1 MLNQP
6 TKNSTADLILTVV
19 LVLTVVAGVVGAW
32 TLYRTTREFVATSQ
46 LPIFPRA
53 EGNAEALPTPDR
65 VVAVATTI
73 PDATPDSS
81 EHNEENTIPVVVP
94 TGTTVPVTGPELD
107 KPLTVLLMGIDLRP
121 LEADIPR
128 TDSMILLR
136 LDPESGEVG
145 MLSFPRDL
153 YITIPN
159 YGDGEYLDRINMP
172 YRLGE
177 LHDYPGGGPALAKQ
191 TIRRNFGIQVDR
203 YVTMDF
209 NGFRRMIDEIGGIEI
224 DVPEEIVD
232 YDYPTEDF
240 GTMTVRFEEGT
251 QVMDGERALIYA
263 RTRKSSSDFARA
275 ERQQQVI
282 LAVRDKVLS
291 LDIIPSLTP
300 NRIANLVATVNDS
313 ISTDLSV
320 DEVFALIQAVQGV
333 ETRDIKRAV
342 IDSTLITEY
351 RTYGGAEVLLPRW
364 REVLPLVEETFGV
377 ELLPIAATPTPP
389 PPPPTATPTPQFV
402 PDYSGTVAVQNAS
415 SFNGVEG
422 TVQFTLLNEGYSVVG
437 ASLANE
443 RGRTDS
449 VILVGNPDA
458 IGTAETLARRFG
470 LGSNAI
476 QYAIGGGAD
485 VTLIIGDTLA
495 SFFVTQS
502 PEIPE
507 TLPEATPEILLE
519 ATPEI
524 LPEVTPS

>member
-1 MLNQP
+1 MLNQ
-6 TKNSTADLILTVV
+6 NSKSSTTDLILTVM
-19 LVLTVVAGVVGAW
+19 LVVFIVAGLIGAW
-32 TLYRTTREFVATSQ
+32 TLYQNTRTFVATSQ

-53 EGNAEALPTPDR
+53 DGNAAALPTPDR
-65 VVAVATTI
+65 VVATSTQA
-73 PDATPDSS
+73 PEATPDSEES
-81 EHNEENTIPVVVP
+81 ESPTEPVAVA
-94 TGTTVPVTGPELD
+94 TGTPKPAAVPQLD
-107 KPLTVLLMGIDLRP
+107 EPLTILLMGIDLRP
-121 LEADIPR
+121 QEADIPR

-136 LDPESGEVG
+136 LDPASGEVG

-177 LHDYPGGGPALAKQ
+177 LYDYPGGGPALAKQ
-191 TIRRNFGIQVDR
+191 AIRRNFGIQVDR

-209 NGFRRMIDEIGGIEI
+209 NGFRRVIDEIGGIEI
-224 DVPEEIVD
+224 DVPEELVD

-300 NRIANLVATVNDS
+300 ARIANLAATVNES
-313 ISTDLSV
+313 VATDLSV
-320 DEVFALIQAVQGV
+320 DEVFALVQAVQNV
-333 ETRDIKRAV
+333 ETRDINRAV
-342 IDSTLITEY
+342 IDSSLIIEY
-351 RTYGGAEVLLPRW
+351 RTYAGAEVLLPRW
-364 REVLPLVEETFGV
+364 NQVLPLVEETFGV
-377 ELLPIAATPTPP
+377 ELLPIAPTPTPP

-415 SFNGVEG
+415 SFDGVEG
-422 TVQFTLLNEGYSVVG
+422 AVQSTLLNEGYNVIG
-437 ASLANE
+437 ASLATE
-443 RGRTDS
+443 RGRTDT
-449 VILVGNPDA
+449 VILIGNPDA
-458 IGTAETLARRFG
+458 LGTAETIARRFG
-470 LGSNAI
+470 LGMNSI

-485 VTLIIGDTLA
+485 VILVIGDNLA
-495 SFFVTQS
+495 TFFADSVV
-502 PEIPE
+502 EPE
-507 TLPEATPEILLE
+507 TTTPEVIP
-519 ATPEI
+519 TVV
-524 LPEVTPS
+524 PEVTATVAPQ

>member
-6 TKNSTADLILTVV
+6 TKNSPIDLILTVV
-19 LVLTVVAGVVGAW
+19 LVVAVVAGVVGAW
-32 TLYRTTREFVATSQ
+32 TVYRTTREFVATSQ

-53 EGNAEALPTPDR
+53 EGNSEALPTPDR
-65 VVAVATTI
+65 VVAVTRL
-73 PDATPDSS
+73 PEATPDQSG
-81 EHNEENTIPVVVP
+81 EENNVPVVVP
-94 TGTTVPVTGPELD
+94 TGTSLPIAGPELD
-107 KPLTVLLMGIDLRP
+107 KPLTILLMGIDLRP
-121 LEADIPR
+121 QEADIPR

-136 LDPESGEVG
+136 LDPGSGEVG

-159 YGDGEYLDRINMP
+159 YGSGEYLDRINMP

-177 LHDYPGGGPALAKQ
+177 LHEYPGGGPALAKQ

-300 NRIANLVATVNDS
+300 NRIANLAATLNDS
-313 ISTDLSV
+313 VATDLSV
-320 DEVFALIQAVQGV
+320 DEVFALVQAVQNV

-342 IDSTLITEY
+342 IDISLVREY
-351 RTYGGAEVLLPRW
+351 RTYAGAEVLLPRW
-364 REVLPLVEETFGV
+364 NQILPLVEETFGV
-377 ELLPIAATPTPP
+377 ELLPIAPTPTPP
-389 PPPPTATPTPQFV
+389 PPPPTATPTPEFA
-402 PDYSGTVAVQNAS
+402 PDYTGTVAIQNAS
-415 SFNGVEG
+415 SYDGVEG
-422 TVQFTLLNEGYSVVG
+422 TVQFTLLNEGYTVVG
-437 ASLANE
+437 ASLAAA
-443 RGRTDS
+443 RGQTES
-449 VILVGNPDA
+449 IILVGNPDA
-458 IGTAETLARRFG
+458 IGTAQTLARRFG
-470 LGSNAI
+470 LGEGAI

-495 SFFVTQS
+495 SFFVNAA
-502 PEIPE
+502 PE
-507 TLPEATPEILLE
+507 TSEPADTPEVLPEATP
-519 ATPEI
+519 
-524 LPEVTPS
+524 S

>member
-6 TKNSTADLILTVV
+6 TKNSTTDLILTVV
-19 LVLTVVAGVVGAW
+19 LVATILAGLVGAW
-32 TLYRTTREFVATSQ
+32 TLYRTTRTFVATSE

-53 EGNAEALPTPDR
+53 EGNASALPTPDR
-65 VVAVATTI
+65 VVVANTPI
-73 PDATPDSS
+73 PETTPDGTDNGESAP
-81 EHNEENTIPVVVP
+81 IVVP
-94 TGTTVPVTGPELD
+94 TGTTVPVAGPALE
-107 KPLTVLLMGIDLRP
+107 KPLTILLMGIDLRP
-121 LEADIPR
+121 QEADIPR

-136 LDPESGEVG
+136 LDPKTGEVG

-153 YITIPN
+153 YVTIPN

-232 YDYPTEDF
+232 YNYPTEDF
-240 GTMTVRFEEGT
+240 GIMTVRFEEGR

-263 RTRKSSSDFARA
+263 RTRKSTSDFARA

-282 LAVRDKVLS
+282 LAVRNKVLS

-300 NRIANLVATVNDS
+300 NRIANLAATVNES
-313 ISTDLSV
+313 VSTDLSV
-320 DEVFALIQAVQGV
+320 DEVFALIQAVQDV
-333 ETRDIKRAV
+333 QTRDIQRTV
-342 IDSTLITEY
+342 IDSTLVTEF
-351 RTYGGAEVLLPRW
+351 RTYAGADVLLPKW
-364 REVLPLVEETFGV
+364 RDILPLVEETFGV
-377 ELLPIAATPTPP
+377 ELLPIAPTPTPP
-389 PPPPTATPTPQFV
+389 PPPPTATPAPQFM

-415 SFNGVEG
+415 SFDGVEG

-437 ASLANE
+437 ASLAPE
-443 RGRTDS
+443 RGRADS

-470 LGSNAI
+470 LGYNAI

-485 VTLIIGDTLA
+485 VTLVIGDTLA
-495 SFFVTQS
+495 SFFVS
-502 PEIPE
+502 PVEQAPTTE
-507 TLPEATPEILLE
+507 EEGPPPLPTS
-519 ATPEI
+519 
-524 LPEVTPS
+524 LPTVVPQ